1 MNLEQIQEMWKADSQ
16 LDRDML
22 CEESIK
28 IPNLHMK
35 YMELFTTFSL
45 MRKENES
52 KLKVLIRDK
61 WLYYKGKAPAKVY
74 AEMPFDYKLTTKD
87 EVDMFIEAD
96 DDVVKQRLKL
106 DYIEQTISYL
116 ESVLRQVTNR
126 TYQIKNAIEW
136 EKFKNGF

>member
-1 MNLEQIQEMWKADSQ
+1 MWKADSQ